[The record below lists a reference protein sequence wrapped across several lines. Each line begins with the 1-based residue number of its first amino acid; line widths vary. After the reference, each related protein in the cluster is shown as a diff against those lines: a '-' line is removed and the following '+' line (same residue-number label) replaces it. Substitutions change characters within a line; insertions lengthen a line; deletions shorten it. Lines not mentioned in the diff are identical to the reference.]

1 MLNGPRLSD
10 CVIPPA
16 KQRATPTL
24 IHTLDRNNSTPV
36 YRHTP
41 IGIQTEVSVKLT
53 EYAQTDEAT
62 EIHCSILANDMEPWK
77 PDFEL
82 LRRAQEDTPGGDAD
96 MEFFRHTFGLSR
108 PDPGRRRFRI
118 SKARIDSYK
127 QRRATVEVDV
137 ASLQALEAAV
147 RQLEQTVAA
156 LVPEEAKRSTDGD
169 VHESGGGA

>member
-16 KQRATPTL
+16 KQRATPTF

-41 IGIQTEVSVKLT
+41 IDIHTEVSVNIT

-82 LRRAQEDTPGGDAD
+82 LRRAQLDEPGGEAD
-96 MEFFRHTFGLSR
+96 MEFFRHMFGLAQ
-108 PDPGRRRFRI
+108 PEIAGRRRLRI
-118 SKARIDSYK
+118 NQARIDS
-127 QRRATVEVDV
+127 QRQATVEVDV
-137 ASLQALEAAV
+137 QSLRALEAAV
-147 RQLEQTVAA
+147 QRLEQTVAA
-156 LVPEEAKRSTDGD
+156 LVPEETKRSTDGD
-169 VHESGGGA
+169 RDESGGGA